1 MKDEVTVVI
10 PARYGS
16 TRLPGKPLIHVA
28 GCPLILHVLQRA
40 REIPDVDRI
49 IVATDDERI
58 VRAVSD
64 AGYEAV
70 MTPENMPSGSDRV
83 GWVAKKL
90 TSDIVVNLQGDEP
103 LIDTNAVKKA
113 IEVVK
118 QDGQIPVSTLG
129 FPIRLETTWKN
140 PNVVKVITDENNFA
154 LYFSRLPI
162 PYFRDGRFIPLP
174 ILYQH
179 LGVYVYRRKQL
190 LQFITWES
198 SPLENAEKLEQLR
211 ILSRGYKIKVIPAV
225 AASPGVDTAH
235 DIETVEKILKER
247 GWLLEQK
254 NS

>member
-1 MKDEVTVVI
+1 MKDKVTVIV

-28 GCPLILHVLQRA
+28 GRPLILHVLQRA

-49 IVATDDERI
+49 VVATDDERI
-58 VRAVSD
+58 VRTVSD

-70 MTPENMPSGSDRV
+70 MTPKNLQSGSDRV

-90 TSDIVVNLQGDEP
+90 PSDIVVNLQGDEP
-103 LIDTNAVKKA
+103 LIDTDAVKKA
-113 IEVVK
+113 IDVVK
-118 QDGQIPVSTLG
+118 EDGHVSVSTLG
-129 FPIRLETTWKN
+129 FTLRLETTWKN

-174 ILYQH
+174 VLYQH
-179 LGVYVYRRKQL
+179 LGVYVYRREQL
-190 LQFITWES
+190 LQFITWKPS
-198 SPLENAEKLEQLR
+198 LLENAEKLEQLR
-211 ILSRGYKIKVIPAV
+211 ILSRGYKIKVV
-225 AASPGVDTAH
+225 SAAATSPGVDTAN

-247 GWLLEQK
+247 GLLLEQK